1 MSKKIDIGKK
11 MAIGAAIATALV
23 GIAVSPAVAGNQ
35 IYCSGSWVCVY
46 KNSYFDVP
54 LGYRTAGF
62 SLQNISAANDNEVS
76 SWENKTSTNAR
87 WYTGS
92 NGSGTCHTMAKFSEL
107 GYMNPFTQ
115 NDQMSSWAGNGG
127 C

>member
-1 MSKKIDIGKK
+1 MSKNNVFGKK
-11 MAIGAAIATALV
+11 IALGAALATALI
-23 GIAVSPAVAGNQ
+23 GIAVSPGVAGNQ

-46 KNSYFDVP
+46 KHKDFEVP

-62 SLQNISAANDNEVS
+62 FLQNISAANDNEVS
-76 SWENKTSTNAR
+76 SWENRTSTNAR

-92 NGSGTCHTMAKFSEL
+92 NGSGNCHTMARFSEL
-107 GYMNPFTQ
+107 GFMNPFTQ